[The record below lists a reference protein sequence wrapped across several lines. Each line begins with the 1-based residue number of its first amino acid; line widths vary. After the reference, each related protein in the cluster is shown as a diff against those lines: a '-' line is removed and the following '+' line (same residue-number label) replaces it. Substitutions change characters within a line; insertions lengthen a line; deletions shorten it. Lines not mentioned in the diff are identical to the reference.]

1 MFQDLKTDQEDND
14 GDRGSGGTS
23 LKKSTVGLT
32 SEQTYEDLMATI
44 FAFFGITD
52 YVTAQRMTLKEFNIR
67 QRARDMQMLDE
78 EKRVYLLAFQI
89 RQAQASKK
97 DGKYIFEKFE
107 DFYNEEERRR
117 TVLNRSQGPAVN
129 QELIEI
135 AKRLQKRRK
144 EGGIDG

>member
-1 MFQDLKTDQEDND
+1 
-14 GDRGSGGTS
+14 
-23 LKKSTVGLT
+23 
-32 SEQTYEDLMATI
+32 MATI

-97 DGKYIFEKFE
+97 DGRYIFEKFE
-107 DFYNEEERRR
+107 DFYNEEDRRR

>member
-23 LKKSTVGLT
+23 LKKTTVELT

-97 DGKYIFEKFE
+97 DGRYIFEKFE
-107 DFYNEEERRR
+107 DFYNE
-117 TVLNRSQGPAVN
+117 
-129 QELIEI
+129 
-135 AKRLQKRRK
+135 
-144 EGGIDG
+144 

>member
-1 MFQDLKTDQEDND
+1 M
-14 GDRGSGGTS
+14 
-23 LKKSTVGLT
+23 
-32 SEQTYEDLMATI
+32 
-44 FAFFGITD
+44 
-52 YVTAQRMTLKEFNIR
+52 TAQRMTLKEFNIR

-97 DGKYIFEKFE
+97 DGRYIFEKFE

-135 AKRLQKRRK
+135 AKRLQRRRK

>member
-1 MFQDLKTDQEDND
+1 
-14 GDRGSGGTS
+14 
-23 LKKSTVGLT
+23 
-32 SEQTYEDLMATI
+32 MATI

-97 DGKYIFEKFE
+97 DGRYIFEKFE
-107 DFYNEEERRR
+107 DFYNEEERRK
-117 TVLNRSQGPAVN
+117 TVLNRSQGPAVY

>member
-1 MFQDLKTDQEDND
+1 
-14 GDRGSGGTS
+14 
-23 LKKSTVGLT
+23 
-32 SEQTYEDLMATI
+32 MATI

-97 DGKYIFEKFE
+97 DGRYIFEKFE

-135 AKRLQKRRK
+135 AKRLQRRRK
-144 EGGIDG
+144 EGGVDG